1 MKLPRGVSAARLIRA
16 LERLGYAV
24 IRQKGATLG
33 CFMKRRLLI
42 RSLFRCT
49 ILLRSAHF
57 TEF

>member
-49 ILLRSAHF
+49 IR
-57 TEF
+57 